1 VRGRPDLKK
10 GRHVYL
16 ICRDPANPT
25 KKFFVPESEVL
36 DQVKAIFRSIQ
47 VPSKLVNALL
57 AHMKASHEA
66 ENQFHRD
73 AIAGLRREYDQTRDK
88 LAVLLDLR
96 LDKSITRRIRQ
107 KGALRRTNTT
117 KRRAS

>member
-1 VRGRPDLKK
+1 MLGRLARCARWSGDARRSFFAKVLYKARVRIEQMMGKIKRFKRIALRCEKTARPDMCAVSGCTVTCDLKK

-36 DQVKAIFRSIQ
+36 DQINAIQ

-57 AHMKASHEA
+57 AH
-66 ENQFHRD
+66 
-73 AIAGLRREYDQTRDK
+73 
-88 LAVLLDLR
+88 
-96 LDKSITRRIRQ
+96 
-107 KGALRRTNTT
+107 
-117 KRRAS
+117 